1 MDGST
6 DAQVKEQHLQ
16 LDVLTASPY
25 FAGFQPRAYSL
36 YPARHYK
43 PRQYLDEIGIEKIGE
58 MVQHGMSL
66 MEVSA
71 ILDVSSRVM
80 RTWVQASKERLLEL
94 EQARAFAAD
103 EERAQAKRVLYDTR
117 SFPDT
122 ARAKA
127 IADFHQWTAERWNKE
142 LYGKSVKVDGNLS
155 VGVSYEFNIGVPR
168 TAVPEAVGQ
177 VLEGV
182 FREAE
187 KLPAPTEEEMEA
199 VRMACA
205 PSLDLR
211 SDEERAEA

>member
-6 DAQVKEQHLQ
+6 DAQVKEQHSQ

-80 RTWVQASKERLLEL
+80 RTWVQSSKERLLEL

-117 SFPDT
+117 GFPDT

-142 LYGKSVKVDGNLS
+142 LYGKSVKVDGNLN
-155 VGVSYEFNIGVPR
+155 VGVSYEFNIGVKR
-168 TAVPEAVGQ
+168 EAVPSAVNAA
-177 VLEGV
+177 LEGV
-182 FREAE
+182 FHEVDALPALQEAE
-187 KLPAPTEEEMEA
+187 MVTLE
-199 VRMACA
+199 VACA

-211 SDEERAEA
+211 SDEERGAG